1 MAEQDSRL
9 VGITPAMCEGSGM
22 VEFSKRFPNRYYDV
36 AIAEQH
42 ALTLAATDL
51 DVSVVTRVDGVK
63 VGKAGRIGC
72 RQLLVAAIGGQF
84 HDRLGPQRTIEML
97 VKEDLGELFVQ
108 HPGRLSLEVGGPQ
121 ALFIGRQ

>member
-1 MAEQDSRL
+1 MAQLLDGATVRFGDPLDRRGGLHQDDRVPERL
-9 VGITPAMCEGSGM
+9 QIPLQGTGPALIE
-22 VEFSKRFPNRYYDV
+22 P
-36 AIAEQH
+36 I
-42 ALTLAATDL
+42 
-51 DVSVVTRVDGVK
+51 
-63 VGKAGRIGC
+63 GKAGRIGC